1 MAARVMVARVMVIGD
16 MTKHR
21 DNQAD
26 NDAGHAE
33 SGDDDSLV
41 WKRLTSGVK
50 AYRPDPRMPDPRM
63 PESRVP
69 GRPKPSPAPR
79 RRKGVAAQPQM
90 TPSAAAR
97 PVPPDPV
104 DLRVGEHAGIDKSTR
119 RRFAQGQMEI
129 EARLDLHGA
138 TAAQAERRLS
148 GFIDSAVRQGQRCV
162 LVITGKG
169 VEGTGVL
176 RRLVPQ
182 WLKSPPLAPF
192 VLAISAARPGDGGD
206 GALYVLLRR
215 RRPRP

>member
-1 MAARVMVARVMVIGD
+1 MVIGD

-50 AYRPDPRMPDPRM
+50 AYRPDPR
-63 PESRVP
+63 VP
-69 GRPKPSPAPR
+69 VRPKPSPAPSPAR
-79 RRKGVAAQPQM
+79 GRRKGVALQPQM

-97 PVPPDPV
+97 PAPPDPV

>member
-50 AYRPDPRMPDPRM
+50 AYRPDPR
-63 PESRVP
+63 VP
-69 GRPKPSPAPR
+69 VRPKPSPAPR
-79 RRKGVAAQPQM
+79 RRKGVTAQPQM

-215 RRPRP
+215 RRQKP

>member
-1 MAARVMVARVMVIGD
+1 MANGD
-16 MTKHR
+16 MTNHR
-21 DNQAD
+21 DKQAGD
-26 NDAGHAE
+26 NA
-33 SGDDDSLV
+33 GDDDTAV

-50 AYRPDPRMPDPRM
+50 AYRSDPPAPI
-63 PESRVP
+63 
-69 GRPKPSPAPR
+69 RPKPSPPAPR
-79 RRKGVAAQPQM
+79 RRKVTAMPPAITAP
-90 TPSAAAR
+90 AAAK
-97 PVPPDPV
+97 PAPPDPV
-104 DLRVGEHAGIDKSTR
+104 DLRAGEHAGIDKATR
-119 RRFAQGQMEI
+119 RRLAQGQITI

-148 GFIDSAVRQGQRCV
+148 GFIDSAVRQGSRCV

-182 WLKSPPLAPF
+182 WLKAPPLAPF

-215 RRPRP
+215 RRQAP

>member
-1 MAARVMVARVMVIGD
+1 MVTGD

-21 DNQAD
+21 DKQAD
-26 NDAGHAE
+26 NAAGNAAGDAAF
-33 SGDDDSLV
+33 GDDDSLV

-50 AYRPDPRMPDPRM
+50 AYRSDPPAP
-63 PESRVP
+63 V
-69 GRPKPSPAPR
+69 RPKPSPTPR
-79 RRKGVAAQPQM
+79 RRKGVAPQPQM
-90 TPSAAAR
+90 TTSVAAKPA
-97 PVPPDPV
+97 PPDPV

-148 GFIDSAVRQGQRCV
+148 GFIDNAVRQGQRCV

>member
-1 MAARVMVARVMVIGD
+1 MANGD

-26 NDAGHAE
+26 KNAT
-33 SGDDDSLV
+33 DDDATV
-41 WKRLTSGVK
+41 WKRLTEGVK
-50 AYRPDPRMPDPRM
+50 PYRPDPPAPT
-63 PESRVP
+63 
-69 GRPKPSPAPR
+69 RPKSSPPASR
-79 RRKGVAAQPQM
+79 RR
-90 TPSAAAR
+90 TR
-97 PVPPDPV
+97 PVPVARSIPATPPIKKPDPV
-104 DLRVGEHAGIDKSTR
+104 DLRAGEHAGIDKSTR
-119 RRFAQGQMEI
+119 RRLAQGQMAI
-129 EARLDLHGA
+129 ESRLDLHGL

-148 GFIDSAVRQGQRCV
+148 GFIDSAVRQGSRCV

-169 VEGTGVL
+169 VEGNGVL

-215 RRPRP
+215 RRQAP

>member
-1 MAARVMVARVMVIGD
+1 MVIGD

-50 AYRPDPRMPDPRM
+50 AYRPDPR
-63 PESRVP
+63 VP
-69 GRPKPSPAPR
+69 VRPKPSPAPSPAR
-79 RRKGVAAQPQM
+79 GRRKGVALQPQM